1 MHPGRSTEVADFEH
15 LRSFA
20 RSRQGVEGFFEPAT
34 TVVEATLVLVANDGE
49 WTRRR
54 VASIEEAR
62 RLGRDLGMP
71 VYEVGLVGYPERMR
85 RFNRRRRESEGKG
98 TSG

>member
-1 MHPGRSTEVADFEH
+1 
-15 LRSFA
+15 
-20 RSRQGVEGFFEPAT
+20 
-34 TVVEATLVLVANDGE
+34 
-49 WTRRR
+49 
-54 VASIEEAR
+54 
-62 RLGRDLGMP
+62 MP